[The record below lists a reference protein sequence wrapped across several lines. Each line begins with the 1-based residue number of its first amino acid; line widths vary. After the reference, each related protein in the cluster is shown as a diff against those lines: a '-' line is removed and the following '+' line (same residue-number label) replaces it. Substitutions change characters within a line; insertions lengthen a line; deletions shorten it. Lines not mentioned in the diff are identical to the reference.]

1 MKGTAGLE
9 ALVVHASTAPD
20 KPVARYMQQQAEMMA
35 KFVAGSPSSILLL
48 KEAPMLQTQ
57 DGRLVGVFP
66 LDYVVWTARLAKIMQ
81 NLTSQADGA
90 AEAESR
96 ELWFE
101 GVASPETRDGME
113 TNGWTVKEKAQLLIG
128 AT

>member
-1 MKGTAGLE
+1 MVEGVIGG
-9 ALVVHASTAPD
+9 D
-20 KPVARYMQQQAEMMA
+20 
-35 KFVAGSPSSILLL
+35 
-48 KEAPMLQTQ
+48 
-57 DGRLVGVFP
+57 DGGV
-66 LDYVVWTARLAKIMQ
+66 
-81 NLTSQADGA
+81 GA